1 LKYTSATDSRH
12 EKNTKSQRAY
22 KFDPKTR
29 FLHPKRF
36 PLMRPLPT
44 ACCLL
49 LTAHCLLFTA
59 CGSPNTPLDA
69 GTRRVIDS
77 ISTYQINLARTE
89 LDTLCQRQRVAEMP
103 LLVDSIKQ
111 IRLREIEEKLKTV
124 PR

>member
-1 LKYTSATDSRH
+1 
-12 EKNTKSQRAY
+12 
-22 KFDPKTR
+22 
-29 FLHPKRF
+29 
-36 PLMRPLPT
+36 MRPL
-44 ACCLL
+44 
-49 LTAHCLLFTA
+49 LTAYCLRLTVYCLLFAA

-69 GTRRVIDS
+69 DTRRVIDS

-103 LLVDSIKQ
+103 RLVDSIKQ